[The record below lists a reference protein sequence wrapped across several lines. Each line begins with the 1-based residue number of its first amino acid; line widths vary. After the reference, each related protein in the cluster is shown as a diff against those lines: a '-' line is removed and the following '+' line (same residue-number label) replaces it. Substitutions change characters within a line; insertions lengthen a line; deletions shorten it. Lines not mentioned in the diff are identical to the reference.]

1 MPLRP
6 RASSHSTR
14 NKNTTVDVHVKIN
27 KKMDPIFAALKASI
41 ASLKLILKL
50 DAAVVQEQEGEGSP
64 GAEVLLLTA
73 KNLIKV
79 KDMHKTLLKE
89 VLPHALRNRAEFARR
104 LMAVMKD

>member
-1 MPLRP
+1 M
-6 RASSHSTR
+6 
-14 NKNTTVDVHVKIN
+14 DVHVKIN

-79 KDMHKTLLKE
+79 KDMHKTLLKDI
-89 VLPHALRNRAEFARR
+89 LPHAKRNRSEFARR